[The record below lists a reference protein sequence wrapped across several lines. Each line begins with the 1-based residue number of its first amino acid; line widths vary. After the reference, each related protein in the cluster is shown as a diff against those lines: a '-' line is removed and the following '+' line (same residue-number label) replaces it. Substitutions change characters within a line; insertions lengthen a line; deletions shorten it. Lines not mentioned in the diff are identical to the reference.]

1 LPSWNFDSLDSI
13 LRTSSPV
20 VWNVDSDISDTRKS
34 VLRFEVCKSL
44 KSGGSLLVNENWF
57 QWDEKNKV
65 EGKMDI

>member
-1 LPSWNFDSLDSI
+1 M
-13 LRTSSPV
+13 